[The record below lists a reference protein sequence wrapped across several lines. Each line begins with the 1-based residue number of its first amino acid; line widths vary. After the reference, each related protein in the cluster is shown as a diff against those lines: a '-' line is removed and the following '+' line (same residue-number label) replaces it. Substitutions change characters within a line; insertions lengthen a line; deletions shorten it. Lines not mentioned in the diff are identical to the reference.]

1 MKTTNLL
8 NTIEMKKTYICKS
21 DLTSGNKYRITLKHN
36 NKMVWFIYNDN
47 YMNKSDLKD
56 ILYCLILD
64 ATAYENAYNF
74 TDFCNE
80 FGYDSDS
87 MKAYKIYLACKKQ
100 LERYNKL
107 FTQEEKDFLQNLL
120 QDY

>member
-1 MKTTNLL
+1 MKAKEILTN
-8 NTIEMKKTYICKS
+8 IKCIKKCLGKS
-21 DLTSGNKYRITLKHN
+21 DLTSGNKYRITLTYN
-36 NKMVWFIYNDN
+36 NKTVWFIYNDN

-74 TDFCNE
+74 ADFCNE

-87 MKAYKIYLACKKQ
+87 MKAYKIYQACKKQ
-100 LERYNKL
+100 LDRYNKL